1 MTFKDGDFLEI
12 EYSAWA
18 AADGRLISTTD
29 EKSAKAAGI
38 HNEKAHYGP
47 VLVIIGSNSVIRGL
61 DRELRAMSAGGS
73 RKMTFKPEDAFGDR
87 QQDLVRIM
95 PLSEFRKRDMEPY
108 LGMQVDI
115 DNTTAT
121 VKSITSGRV
130 TVDMNHPYAGQ
141 EITYEVKVI
150 KALDSENDR
159 LAALGRTYGV
169 EPSSSETKG
178 DSMSVRYANKVRK
191 NADYFIGKANMI
203 ASVFTYFKGIER
215 VEVTEEYLRPKEN
228 PESEK
233 ENDAEKAAEE

>member
-18 AADGRLISTTD
+18 SADGRLISTTD
-29 EKSAKAAGI
+29 EKSAKEASI
-38 HNEKAHYGP
+38 YNEKAHYGP
-47 VLVIIGSNSVIRGL
+47 VLVIIGSNSVIKGL
-61 DRELRAMSAGGS
+61 DREIRSMSTGES

-108 LGMQVDI
+108 PGMQVDI
-115 DNTTAT
+115 DNTTAI

-141 EITYEVKVI
+141 EITYEVKVL
-150 KALDSENDR
+150 KALDSEKER

-178 DSMSVRYANKVRK
+178 DSMSVRYANGVRK

-203 ASVFTYFKGIER
+203 ASVFTYFKGIKK
-215 VEVTEEYLRPKEN
+215 VEVTEEYLRPEENSKEG
-228 PESEK
+228 K
-233 ENDAEKAAEE
+233 EMDEAGAAEE